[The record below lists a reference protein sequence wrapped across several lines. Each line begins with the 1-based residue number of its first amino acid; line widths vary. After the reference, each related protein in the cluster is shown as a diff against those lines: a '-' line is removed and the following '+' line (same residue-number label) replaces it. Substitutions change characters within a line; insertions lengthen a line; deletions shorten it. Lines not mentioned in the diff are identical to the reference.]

1 MWILIRTQVYLVIVL
16 MKSLREKGNK
26 HDSDFEQETQ
36 VLPKK
41 VNIRKN
47 DPVVRRNG
55 KCFKREYTAESY
67 IDFTQGQTRVKK
79 LQVCD

>member
-1 MWILIRTQVYLVIVL
+1 MLILIPTQVYLVIVL

-26 HDSDFEQETQ
+26 HDSDFEQETE

-47 DPVVRRNG
+47 APVVRRNG
-55 KCFKREYTAESY
+55 KCLKRKYTVQSY
-67 IDFTQGQTRVKK
+67 IDFTQGQTRVKRITS
-79 LQVCD
+79 V